1 MAQVVNEHIYIYAL
15 LAVAARQAD
24 AKAMATTTTRAVN
37 IGTLPVA
44 FLAGAM
50 ATKR

>member
-1 MAQVVNEHIYIYAL
+1 MAQVVNEHIYICI

-50 ATKR
+50 ATTR